1 MTGSEQLEI
10 EAACYRLV
18 TDYCHFVDHGE
29 ASRIADLFTEDGV
42 WRSPEQTMSGKDEL
56 RAGFQAREDNKGRMS
71 RHVCNNFRLFEI
83 GENQAKGRVY
93 LTLYRHDGEPGRAF
107 SPLNGPAV
115 VGEYE
120 DEFVRTE
127 DGWRIKHRAIKVDFV
142 RSRE

>member
-1 MTGSEQLEI
+1 MNDSERLVI

-29 ASRIADLFTEDGV
+29 ASRIADLFTDDGV
-42 WRSPEQTMSGKDEL
+42 WTSPENTMTGRDEL

-83 GENQAKGRVY
+83 SENRAKGCVY
-93 LTLYRHDGEPGRAF
+93 LTLYRHDGEPGRSF
-107 SPLNGPAV
+107 SPLDGPVV

-120 DEFVRTE
+120 DEFVRTD
-127 DGWRIKHRAIKVDFV
+127 DGWRIKHRAIKVAFV
-142 RSRE
+142 KRD